1 MDLGGFNEE
10 NYARGPRRTRTGGAF
25 GLRATGLSR
34 DGAASFRLQDHHSK
48 LDLRATFDAPRSC
61 PASQQ
66 VDVFTPGD
74 AASFEVKEIAE
85 NGNTQPLVD
94 LLSAQAGVADV
105 FAGEAP
111 IVPRDRQ
118 DETGFEDTLTFTL
131 EGGRAARYLSWE
143 SMLICTNDG
152 FTGLDGVALPTRAGE
167 TVTFFTTGFDSGTE
181 MNTEDFAD
189 IVLPCQGL
197 IGVSSGEPGTGTS
210 NPAIATDDVIEVHQG
225 IVGGTS
231 VRRKR
236 TFPAPRRARCKASS

>member
-1 MDLGGFNEE
+1 LTPPVV
-10 NYARGPRRTRTGGAF
+10 ALHR
-25 GLRATGLSR
+25 
-34 DGAASFRLQDHHSK
+34 K
-48 LDLRATFDAPRSC
+48 
-61 PASQQ
+61 Q

-74 AASFEVKEIAE
+74 AASLEVKEIAE

-131 EGGRAARYLSWE
+131 EGRSGGSLLVLGVDADLHERRLHWSRRRCPADPSRR
-143 SMLICTNDG
+143 DG
-152 FTGLDGVALPTRAGE
+152 DVLYDRVRQW
-167 TVTFFTTGFDSGTE
+167 DE

-189 IVLPCQGL
+189 IVPPCQGR

-225 IVGGTS
+225 IVGGSDLLPEVHDWIDPVAQVVVTAT
-231 VRRKR
+231 R
-236 TFPAPRRARCKASS
+236 

>member
-1 MDLGGFNEE
+1 MKRSKRAALVAFALAGLLV
-10 NYARGPRRTRTGGAF
+10 F
-25 GLRATGLSR
+25 GLPTSPATARRASGYRITIQNLISGQPLTPPVVALHR
-34 DGAASFRLQDHHSK
+34 K
-48 LDLRATFDAPRSC
+48 
-61 PASQQ
+61 Q

-189 IVLPCQGL
+189 IVPPCQGL

-225 IVGGTS
+225 IVGGSDLLPEVHDWIDPVAQVVVTAT
-231 VRRKR
+231 R
-236 TFPAPRRARCKASS
+236 

>member
-1 MDLGGFNEE
+1 MTPPVVALH
-10 NYARGPRRTRTGGAF
+10 R
-25 GLRATGLSR
+25 
-34 DGAASFRLQDHHSK
+34 K
-48 LDLRATFDAPRSC
+48 
-61 PASQQ
+61 Q

-197 IGVSSGEPGTGTS
+197 IGVSSGEPGTDTS

-225 IVGGTS
+225 IVGGSDLLPEVHDWIDPVAQVVVTAT
-231 VRRKR
+231 R
-236 TFPAPRRARCKASS
+236 

>member
-1 MDLGGFNEE
+1 MK
-10 NYARGPRRTRTGGAF
+10 RRTRAALAALSLAGLVVF
-25 GLRATGLSR
+25 GL
-34 DGAASFRLQDHHSK
+34 
-48 LDLRATFDAPRSC
+48 
-61 PASQQ
+61 PASPATAERASGYRITIQNLISGQPLTPPVVALHRKQ
-66 VDVFTPGD
+66 VDVFTPGE

-131 EGGRAARYLSWE
+131 EGGRAARHLSWE

-181 MNTEDFAD
+181 KNTEDFAD
-189 IVLPCQGL
+189 IVPPCQGL

-225 IVGGTS
+225 IVGGSDLLPEVHDWIDPVAQVVVTAT
-231 VRRKR
+231 R
-236 TFPAPRRARCKASS
+236 